1 LSALIRQTRKSLAA
15 DVKGCQRD
23 LYVILDSSNPAKPFA
38 LSHFPVSAPP
48 SVAAR
53 KSVSRVLR

>member
-23 LYVILDSSNPAKPFA
+23 LYVILDSSNPAKP
-38 LSHFPVSAPP
+38 LRYRTSRFPRHHP
-48 SVAAR
+48 
-53 KSVSRVLR
+53 